1 MRIAGQY
8 ITDDQDRILMLRGCN
23 LGGNAKFPRVPA
35 GASWVPNSLD
45 CTGEVSFADRPFP
58 LEEADAHFDRLVRWG
73 FTFIRFIITWEALE
87 HEGPGIYDEAYL
99 AYLRNILLLAEKKG
113 ISVFMDPHQ
122 DVWSRWTGG
131 DGAPAWT
138 LEKIGIDISRLDAVG
153 AALTQQRCQS
163 GWGEPYPRRMVWPTN
178 YNRYGAATMFTLF
191 FGGNT
196 YAPDFT
202 IEGEPAQDWLQ
213 ERYLRAMRHCYRR
226 LKNCAAIAGWGTMNE
241 PHPGF
246 IGYRDLE
253 GLENY
258 PLAVGPIPSPLQAMA
273 AASGSRVSIPVYTT
287 GLRGKRIS
295 GRRIINPG
303 GLSLFKEGFTCPWKQ
318 AGVWTD
324 QGGTPRVLRKDHFT
338 YYQGKPVRFVDD
350 FLKPFMAR
358 FIDRMREANAKTFIF
373 IEGIP
378 HGDHPHWT
386 QKDPPGVVNAFH
398 WYDSPT
404 LFLKFF
410 RPWVSVRAENGK
422 ILLGR
427 KRVAALF
434 AERLAEGR
442 NWARNHME
450 DMPCFLGEFGL
461 PFDMNGKRA
470 FKTGDYRLHEE
481 ALGMYYDA
489 VDANFLHSTIWNY
502 TADNTH
508 EQGDGWNNEDLSIV
522 YQGEGRAMRG
532 WLRPYPMATAGIP
545 LELRWDWKRGV
556 FRYRFHADGTI
567 PFPTE
572 IYAPPECLGTDP
584 EISVQR
590 EDGGS
595 AGAEYK
601 PELRRIFIHHGG
613 FSGDIELTLSGKGPL
628 ISGSRQG

>member
-1 MRIAGQY
+1 MRIAGRY
-8 ITDDQDRILMLRGCN
+8 ITDDEDRVLILRGCN
-23 LGGNAKFPRVPA
+23 LGGNAKYPRVPA
-35 GASWVPNSLD
+35 GASGVPGSLTL
-45 CTGEVSFADRPFP
+45 TGEVSFVGQPFP
-58 LEEADAHFDRLVRWG
+58 LEEAEAHFDRLARWG
-73 FTFIRFIITWEALE
+73 FAFIRFIITWEALE

-113 ISVFMDPHQ
+113 ISVFIDPHQ

-138 LEKIGIDISRLDAVG
+138 LEKIGIDIRRLDAVG
-153 AALTQQRCQS
+153 AALTHQHYQDIY
-163 GWGEPYPRRMVWPTN
+163 GAPYPRRMVWPTN

-202 IEGEPAQDWLQ
+202 IDGERAQDWLQ
-213 ERYLRAMRHCYRR
+213 ERYLAAMRHCYRR
-226 LKNCAAIAGWGTMNE
+226 LKNCGAIAGWGTMNE

-246 IGYRDLE
+246 IGYRNLE

-258 PLAVGPIPSPLQAMA
+258 PLAAGPVPSPLQAMA
-273 AASGSRVSIPVYTT
+273 AASGHRVSAPVYTT
-287 GLRGKRIS
+287 GLRGKRITGS
-295 GRRIINPG
+295 RLINPG
-303 GLSLFKEGFTCPWKQ
+303 GLSLFKEGYTCPWKQ

-324 QGGTPRVLRKDHFT
+324 EGGPPRILRKDHFT
-338 YYQGKPVRFVDD
+338 YYRGSPTRFVDD

-358 FIDRMREANAKTFIF
+358 FIDRMREANAKTIIF

-386 QKDPPGVVNAFH
+386 KKDASGVVNAFH

-404 LFLKFF
+404 LFLKQF
-410 RPWVSVRAENGK
+410 RPWISVRAETGG

-442 NWARNHME
+442 DWARNRME
-450 DMPCFLGEFGL
+450 DMPCLLGEFGL
-461 PFDMNGKRA
+461 PFDMNGRRA
-470 FKTGDYRLHEE
+470 FKTGDYRRHEE
-481 ALGMYYDA
+481 ALAMYYDA
-489 VDANFLHSTIWNY
+489 ADENLLHATIWNY
-502 TADNTH
+502 NPDNTH
-508 EQGDGWNNEDLSIV
+508 EQGDGWNNEDLSIL
-522 YQGEGRAMRG
+522 YRGEGRAARG

-545 LELRWDWKRGV
+545 LALRWDWKQGV
-556 FRYRFHADGTI
+556 FRYRFRADGTI
-567 PFPTE
+567 ALPTE
-572 IYAPPECLGTDP
+572 VYAPPECFGANP

-590 EDGGS
+590 EDGGE
-595 AGAEYK
+595 AGVEYK
-601 PELRRIFIHHGG
+601 PELRRIFIQNGG
-613 FSGDIELTLSGKGPL
+613 FSGNIELTVSGKGPL
-628 ISGSRQG
+628 LTGSRRG